1 MESNQ
6 GDDEL
11 PCPSNYTSWKECFHE
26 KVQQRCLSL
35 QETKVRMVRAQKAEE
50 AKVRRRE
57 PSDWLAREWYN
68 EEKETRDTRIYLLDN
83 LLPTLVPGV
92 ENLLMEVER
101 KHVLVSDQEPNRLN
115 PINYLGEYLMRHNPQ
130 YSVPTKPGPYLR
142 EMKVVSEELK
152 SLRQGTTSQR

>member
-1 MESNQ
+1 MTAQPEESAQSANLQDPELGHKDRTATEMESNQ

-57 PSDWLAREWYN
+57 PGDWLAREWYN
-68 EEKETRDTRIYLLDN
+68 EEKETRDT
-83 LLPTLVPGV
+83 
-92 ENLLMEVER
+92 
-101 KHVLVSDQEPNRLN
+101 
-115 PINYLGEYLMRHNPQ
+115 
-130 YSVPTKPGPYLR
+130 
-142 EMKVVSEELK
+142 
-152 SLRQGTTSQR
+152 